1 MKILARVSVM
11 LIALGVV
18 LPAFGQATEAA
29 KTGFINK
36 LDFALTYGYRFSKL
50 AATSSTNFGLQ
61 GGDAEVVYNLSGK
74 YSSLGLVVDVNGETA
89 SAIRP
94 GLDLSQIT
102 AVAGPRITSRQTRP
116 DSFKAS
122 IYAEALFGYVH
133 AFDSVFPG
141 TTTTVSSANG
151 FAAEVGGGLGVPL
164 SKHFGWRIGDVHYIY
179 SRLTNNNSNFQS
191 DIRLS
196 TGVTFHY

>member
-11 LIALGVV
+11 LIVLGVV
-18 LPAFGQATEAA
+18 LPSFGQATPDAKPGAA
-29 KTGFINK
+29 SK
-36 LDFALTYGYRFSKL
+36 LDFALTYGYRWSKL
-50 AATSSTNFGLQ
+50 AASNSTVFGLQ
-61 GGDAEVVYNLSGK
+61 GGDAEAVYNLSGK
-74 YSSLGLVVDVNGETA
+74 YRSLGLVVDVNGETA

-102 AVAGPRITSRQTRP
+102 AVAGPRVTSRQTLP
-116 DSFKAS
+116 GTFKAS
-122 IYAEALFGYVH
+122 IYAETLFGYVH

-141 TTTTVSSANG
+141 TTGTVSSANG
-151 FAAEVGGGLGVPL
+151 FAAEVGGGLGVPV

-191 DIRLS
+191 DIRIS
-196 TGVTFHY
+196 TGITFHF